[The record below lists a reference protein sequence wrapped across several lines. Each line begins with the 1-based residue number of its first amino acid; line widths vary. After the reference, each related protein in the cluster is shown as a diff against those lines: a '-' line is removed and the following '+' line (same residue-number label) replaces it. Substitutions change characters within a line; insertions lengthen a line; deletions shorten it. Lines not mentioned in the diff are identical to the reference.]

1 MTLDMD
7 TDLSLALE
15 RLRNARTSRDKRDI
29 LLELK
34 VRPPQPPRVG
44 VPPFP
49 LTPPLTAPS
58 APHRSVLR
66 LTPARPC
73 WCSTA

>member
-1 MTLDMD
+1 MALDMD

-34 VRPPQPPRVG
+34 VRPPRRLASG
-44 VPPFP
+44 P
-49 LTPPLTAPS
+49 LLSP
-58 APHRSVLR
+58 
-66 LTPARPC
+66 
-73 WCSTA
+73 

>member
-34 VRPPQPPRVG
+34 VRPPRRLASGPLLSPSPLPSPRPPR
-44 VPPFP
+44 
-49 LTPPLTAPS
+49 LTA
-58 APHRSVLR
+58 AFC
-66 LTPARPC
+66 A
-73 WCSTA
+73 